1 MYIALKLRVK
11 QITYKSTIQTDN
23 TNRPKPEEN
32 QLRALKIYAFCWKI
46 QQRASGPEESAA
58 EVA

>member
-32 QLRALKIYAFCWKI
+32 QLRILKIYAFCRKI
-46 QQRASGPEESAA
+46 QQRVSRPEESAA

>member
-32 QLRALKIYAFCWKI
+32 QLKDLKNLRIL
-46 QQRASGPEESAA
+46 PENSA
-58 EVA
+58 EGLGSRRERC

>member
-32 QLRALKIYAFCWKI
+32 QLRILKIYAFCRKI
-46 QQRASGPEESAA
+46 QQRASAPEESAA

>member
-1 MYIALKLRVK
+1 MYIALKLRIK

-32 QLRALKIYAFCWKI
+32 QLRILKIYAFCRKI
-46 QQRASGPEESAA
+46 QQRVSGPEESAA